1 MKNFNSIREKEFKNM
16 YEKCVN
22 FIGAYNYKKL
32 LENYDSNDKDVPH
45 SFRLRLEHC
54 TIY

>member
-1 MKNFNSIREKEFKNM
+1 MRQFHWGF
-16 YEKCVN
+16 Y
-22 FIGAYNYKKL
+22 YKKL